1 MRKLTISDEDLRQIL
16 VIEGETRG
24 KDKPQYIATCPFCG
38 KSKHFYINKKTQ
50 LYDCKKCHTEGSI
63 YSLLKHL
70 NKLYLLGDKTVEV
83 EDEIKSIR
91 QIKSE
96 EAKKKDEEEI
106 KELPEKRMPVGF
118 KIVCDKYLSGRGI
131 TKDDCN
137 KYKIGKTKLS
147 FKYQDYILIPIYD
160 GGKIRGFLGRYG
172 SKIVPG
178 DKLRYKNSIDTDFSC
193 LLYGYDDIIEGETKT
208 VIITE
213 GVFDKISCDKK
224 LRLYE
229 DKMVRCVCTFGKK
242 ISETQINKL
251 LKKKVEN
258 IILSYDYDALKEIKR
273 YGIELTKFFN
283 SVSVA
288 VSTNKKDIDECTVEE
303 VLEVFSNMT
312 DIADFNINVVGRI
325 KR

>member
-1 MRKLTISDEDLRQIL
+1 MKKNITIPDIELRSIL
-16 VIEGETRG
+16 HVVKETRSG
-24 KDKPQYIATCPFCG
+24 QYIIDRCPYC
-38 KSKHFYINKKTQ
+38 SKELHFYINRKTQ
-50 LYDCKKCHTEGSI
+50 LFDCKKCGVTGSI

-83 EDEIKSIR
+83 ENEIKSIR
-91 QIKSE
+91 QIESE
-96 EAKKKDEEEI
+96 ETKKKDEDI
-106 KELPEKRMPVGF
+106 KELPEKHMPVGF

-193 LLYGYDDIIEGETKT
+193 LLYGYDDIVEGETKT

-229 DKMVRCVCTFGKK
+229 DKTVRCVCTFGKK

>member
-1 MRKLTISDEDLRQIL
+1 MKKNITIPDIELRSIL
-16 VIEGETRG
+16 HVVKETRSG
-24 KDKPQYIATCPFCG
+24 QYIIDRCPYC
-38 KSKHFYINKKTQ
+38 SKELHFYVNRKTQ
-50 LYDCKKCHTEGSI
+50 LFDCKKCGVTGSI

-91 QIKSE
+91 QIESE
-96 EAKKKDEEEI
+96 ETKKKDEDI
-106 KELPEKRMPVGF
+106 KELPEKHMPVGF
-118 KIVCDKYLSGRGI
+118 KIVCDKYLSSRGI
-131 TKDDCN
+131 TKDDCD

-172 SKIVPG
+172 SKTVPE

-193 LLYGYDDIIEGETKT
+193 LLYGYDDIVEGETKT

-229 DKMVRCVCTFGKK
+229 DKTVRCVCTFGKK

-312 DIADFNINVVGRI
+312 DIADFNLNVVGRI

>member
-1 MRKLTISDEDLRQIL
+1 MKKNITIPDIELRSIL
-16 VIEGETRG
+16 HVVKETRSG
-24 KDKPQYIATCPFCG
+24 QYIIDRCPYC
-38 KSKHFYINKKTQ
+38 SKELHFYINRKTQ
-50 LYDCKKCHTEGSI
+50 LFDCKKCGVTGSI

-70 NKLYLLGDKTVEV
+70 NKLYLLGDKTIEV
-83 EDEIKSIR
+83 DDEIKSIR
-91 QIKSE
+91 QINQETEKKAE
-96 EAKKKDEEEI
+96 EV
-106 KELPEKRMPVGF
+106 KELPERRMPVGF
-118 KIVCDKYLSGRGI
+118 KVVCDKYLKSRGI
-131 TKDDCN
+131 TQDDCN

-160 GGKIRGFLGRYG
+160 NGKVRGFLGRYG
-172 SKIVPG
+172 NKAVPE

-229 DKMVRCVCTFGKK
+229 DKSVRCVCTFGKK
-242 ISETQINKL
+242 ISDMQIKKL
-251 LKKKVEN
+251 LNKGVEN

-273 YGIELTKFFN
+273 YGIELTKFFY

-288 VSTNKKDIDECTVEE
+288 VSTNKKDIDECTAEE
-303 VLEVFSNMT
+303 VLEVFANVM
-312 DIADFNINVVGRI
+312 DIEAFNFNVVGRI

>member
-1 MRKLTISDEDLRQIL
+1 MRKNLTIPEEDLRQIL
-16 VIEGETRG
+16 FIEGETRG
-24 KDKPQYIATCPFCG
+24 KEKPQLIATCPFCG

-50 LYDCKKCHTEGSI
+50 LYDCKKCHAEGSI

-70 NKLYLLGDKTVEV
+70 NKLYLLGDKTIEV
-83 EDEIKSIR
+83 DDEIKSIR
-91 QIKSE
+91 QINQETEKKAE
-96 EAKKKDEEEI
+96 EV
-106 KELPEKRMPVGF
+106 KELPERRMPVGF
-118 KIVCDKYLSGRGI
+118 KVVCDKYLKSRGI
-131 TKDDCN
+131 TQDDCN

-160 GGKIRGFLGRYG
+160 NGKVRGFLGRYG
-172 SKIVPG
+172 NKTVPE

-229 DKMVRCVCTFGKK
+229 DKSVRCVCTFGKK
-242 ISETQINKL
+242 ISDMQIKKL
-251 LKKKVEN
+251 LNKGVEN

-273 YGIELTKFFN
+273 YGIELTKFFY

-288 VSTNKKDIDECTVEE
+288 VSTNKKDIDECTAEE
-303 VLEVFSNMT
+303 VLEVFANVM
-312 DIADFNINVVGRI
+312 DIRDFNLNVVGRI

>member
-1 MRKLTISDEDLRQIL
+1 MKKNITIPDIELRSIL
-16 VIEGETRG
+16 HVVKETRSG
-24 KDKPQYIATCPFCG
+24 QYIIDRCPYC
-38 KSKHFYINKKTQ
+38 SKELHFYVNRKTQ
-50 LYDCKKCHTEGSI
+50 LFDCKKCGVTGSI

-83 EDEIKSIR
+83 DDEIKSIR
-91 QIKSE
+91 QIESE
-96 EAKKKDEEEI
+96 ETKKKDEDI

-118 KIVCDKYLSGRGI
+118 KIVCDKYLSSRGI

-172 SKIVPG
+172 SKTVPE

-229 DKMVRCVCTFGKK
+229 DKTVRCVCTFGKK

-303 VLEVFSNMT
+303 VLEVFDNAT
-312 DIADFNINVVGRI
+312 DIADFNLNVVGRI

>member
-1 MRKLTISDEDLRQIL
+1 MKKNITIPDIELRSIL
-16 VIEGETRG
+16 HVVKETRSG
-24 KDKPQYIATCPFCG
+24 QYIIDRCPYC
-38 KSKHFYINKKTQ
+38 SKELHFYINRKTQ
-50 LYDCKKCHTEGSI
+50 LFDCKKCGVTGSI

-91 QIKSE
+91 QIESE
-96 EAKKKDEEEI
+96 ETKKKEDEDI

-118 KIVCDKYLSGRGI
+118 KIVCDNYLSSRGI
-131 TKDDCN
+131 TKYDCD

-160 GGKIRGFLGRYG
+160 EGKIRGFLGRYG
-172 SKIVPG
+172 SKTVPE

-229 DKMVRCVCTFGKK
+229 DKTVRCVCTFGKK

-251 LKKKVEN
+251 LRKKVEN

>member
-1 MRKLTISDEDLRQIL
+1 MKKNITIPDIELRSIL
-16 VIEGETRG
+16 HVVKETRSG
-24 KDKPQYIATCPFCG
+24 QYIIDRCPYC
-38 KSKHFYINKKTQ
+38 SKELHFYVNRKTQ
-50 LYDCKKCHTEGSI
+50 LFDCKKCGVTGSI

-91 QIKSE
+91 QIESE
-96 EAKKKDEEEI
+96 ETKKKDEDI
-106 KELPEKRMPVGF
+106 KELPEKHMPVGF

-172 SKIVPG
+172 SKTVPE

-193 LLYGYDDIIEGETKT
+193 LLYGYDDIVEGETKT

-229 DKMVRCVCTFGKK
+229 DKTVRCVCTFGKK

-251 LKKKVEN
+251 LRKKVEN

-303 VLEVFSNMT
+303 VLEVFDNAT
-312 DIADFNINVVGRI
+312 DIADFNLNVVGRI

>member
-1 MRKLTISDEDLRQIL
+1 MKKNITIPDIELRSIL
-16 VIEGETRG
+16 HVVKETRSG
-24 KDKPQYIATCPFCG
+24 QYIIDRCPYC
-38 KSKHFYINKKTQ
+38 SKELHFYINRKTQ
-50 LYDCKKCHTEGSI
+50 LFDCKKCGVTGSI

-70 NKLYLLGDKTVEV
+70 NKLYLLGDKTIEV
-83 EDEIKSIR
+83 DDEIKSIR
-91 QIKSE
+91 QINQETEKKAE
-96 EAKKKDEEEI
+96 EV
-106 KELPEKRMPVGF
+106 KELPERRMPVGF
-118 KIVCDKYLSGRGI
+118 KIVCDKYLKSRGI
-131 TKDDCN
+131 TQDDCN

-160 GGKIRGFLGRYG
+160 NGKVRGFLGRYG
-172 SKIVPG
+172 NKIVPE

-229 DKMVRCVCTFGKK
+229 DKSVRCVCTFGKK
-242 ISETQINKL
+242 ISDMQIKKL
-251 LKKKVEN
+251 LNKGVEN

-288 VSTNKKDIDECTVEE
+288 VSTNKKDIDECTAEE
-303 VLEVFSNMT
+303 VLEVFANVM
-312 DIADFNINVVGRI
+312 DIGDFNLNVVGRI

>member
-1 MRKLTISDEDLRQIL
+1 MKKNITIPDIELRSIL
-16 VIEGETRG
+16 HVVKETRSG
-24 KDKPQYIATCPFCG
+24 QYIIDRCPYC
-38 KSKHFYINKKTQ
+38 SKELHFYVNRKTQ
-50 LYDCKKCHTEGSI
+50 LFDCKKCGVTGSI

-96 EAKKKDEEEI
+96 EIKKKDEDI
-106 KELPEKRMPVGF
+106 KELPEKHMPVGF

-172 SKIVPG
+172 SKIVPE

-229 DKMVRCVCTFGKK
+229 DKTVRCVCTFGKK

-251 LKKKVEN
+251 LRKKVEN
-258 IILSYDYDALKEIKR
+258 IILSYDYDALKEIKH

-312 DIADFNINVVGRI
+312 DISDFNLNIVGRI

>member
-1 MRKLTISDEDLRQIL
+1 MKKNITIPDIELRSIL
-16 VIEGETRG
+16 HVVKETRSG
-24 KDKPQYIATCPFCG
+24 QYIIDRCPYC
-38 KSKHFYINKKTQ
+38 SKELHFYVNRKTQ
-50 LYDCKKCHTEGSI
+50 LFDCKKCGVTGSI

-70 NKLYLLGDKTVEV
+70 NKLYLLGDKTIEV
-83 EDEIKSIR
+83 DDEIKSIR
-91 QIKSE
+91 QINQETEKKAE
-96 EAKKKDEEEI
+96 EV
-106 KELPEKRMPVGF
+106 KELPKRRMPVGF
-118 KIVCDKYLSGRGI
+118 KIVCDKYLKSRGI
-131 TKDDCN
+131 TQDDCN

-160 GGKIRGFLGRYG
+160 NGKVRGFLGRYG
-172 SKIVPG
+172 NKIVPE

-229 DKMVRCVCTFGKK
+229 DKSVRCVCTFGKK
-242 ISETQINKL
+242 ISDMQIKKL
-251 LKKKVEN
+251 LNRGVEN
-258 IILSYDYDALKEIKR
+258 IILSYDYDALKEIKQ

-288 VSTNKKDIDECTVEE
+288 VSTNKKDIDECTAEE
-303 VLEVFSNMT
+303 VLEVFANAM
-312 DIADFNINVVGRI
+312 DIGDFNLNVVGRI

>member
-1 MRKLTISDEDLRQIL
+1 MKKNITIPDIELRSIL
-16 VIEGETRG
+16 HVVKETRSG
-24 KDKPQYIATCPFCG
+24 QYIIDRCPYC
-38 KSKHFYINKKTQ
+38 SKELHFYVNRKTQ
-50 LYDCKKCHTEGSI
+50 LFDCKKCGVTGSI

-70 NKLYLLGDKTVEV
+70 NKLYLLGDKTIEV
-83 EDEIKSIR
+83 DDEIKSIR
-91 QIKSE
+91 QINQETEKKAE
-96 EAKKKDEEEI
+96 EV
-106 KELPEKRMPVGF
+106 KELPERRMPVGF
-118 KIVCDKYLSGRGI
+118 KIVCDKYLKSRGI
-131 TKDDCN
+131 TQDDCN

-160 GGKIRGFLGRYG
+160 NGKVRGFLGRYG
-172 SKIVPG
+172 NKIVPE

-229 DKMVRCVCTFGKK
+229 DKSVRCVCTFGKK
-242 ISETQINKL
+242 ISDMQIKKL
-251 LKKKVEN
+251 LNKGVEN

-273 YGIELTKFFN
+273 YGIELTKFFY

-288 VSTNKKDIDECTVEE
+288 VSTNKKDIDECTAEE
-303 VLEVFSNMT
+303 VLEVFANVM
-312 DIADFNINVVGRI
+312 DVGDFNLNVVGRI